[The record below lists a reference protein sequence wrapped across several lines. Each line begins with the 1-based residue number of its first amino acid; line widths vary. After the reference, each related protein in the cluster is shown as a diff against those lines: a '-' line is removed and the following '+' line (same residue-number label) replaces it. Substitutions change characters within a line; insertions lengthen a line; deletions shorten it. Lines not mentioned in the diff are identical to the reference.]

1 MFDKLNKILQQY
13 KNLSTQIETID
24 IVKDLNKYTEMTKEL
39 SSLQPIACLYETY
52 LQVDNNIKEAK
63 EILNT
68 EVDSELI
75 SLAKAELAE
84 SMTKKETLEHDLKL
98 MLVPKDPDD
107 DKNVVMEIRAAAG
120 GDEAAI
126 FACDLFLMYSH
137 YIQQQGWQLE
147 VIDKNIINNGYK
159 EIIFEVKGKNVYSKL
174 KYEGGV
180 HRVQRVPET
189 EAKGRVHT
197 STATVIVMPE
207 QENIEVKIDPKDI
220 RLDVFH
226 ASGAGG
232 QNVNKVETAIRIT
245 HIPTGIVVTCQ
256 DERSQI
262 KNKEKAFET
271 LKAKLFKF
279 YNDKALSDCENKRQV
294 MIGSGDRSEKIRTYN
309 YPQHRITDH
318 RINYTSYDLD
328 KFMQGNIDNL
338 IEQLSIAD
346 NETKLATLE

>member
-13 KNLSTQIETID
+13 KNLSTQIEAID

-39 SSLQPIACLYETY
+39 SSLQPIACLYEAY
-52 LQVDNNIKEAK
+52 LHVDNNIKEAK

-84 SMTKKETLEHDLKL
+84 SMAKKETLEHDLKL

-346 NETKLATLE
+346 NETKLAILE

>member
-13 KNLSTQIETID
+13 KNLSKQIETID

-75 SLAKAELAE
+75 SLAKTELAE
-84 SMTKKETLEHDLKL
+84 SMAKKETLEHNLKL

>member
-68 EVDSELI
+68 EVDPELI

-84 SMTKKETLEHDLKL
+84 SMAKKETLEHNLKL

-279 YNDKALSDCENKRQV
+279 YNDNALSDCENKRQV

>member
-13 KNLSTQIETID
+13 KNLSEQIETTD
-24 IVKDLNKYTEMTKEL
+24 VVKDLNRYTEMTKEL

-52 LQVDNNIKEAK
+52 LQVVNNIKEAK

-68 EVDSELI
+68 EADSELI

-84 SMTKKETLEHDLKL
+84 SLAKKETLEHNLKL

>member
-68 EVDSELI
+68 GVDSELI

-84 SMTKKETLEHDLKL
+84 SMAKKETLEHNLKL

-232 QNVNKVETAIRIT
+232 QNVNKVEAAIRIA

>member
-1 MFDKLNKILQQY
+1 MFDKLNQILQQY
-13 KNLSTQIETID
+13 KNLNAQIETID

-63 EILNT
+63 EILNA

-84 SMTKKETLEHDLKL
+84 SMTKKETLEHNLKL

-346 NETKLATLE
+346 NETKLAALE

>member
-13 KNLSTQIETID
+13 KNLKAQIETID

-52 LQVDNNIKEAK
+52 LQIDNNIKEAK

-75 SLAKAELAE
+75 SLAKVELSE
-84 SMTKKETLEHDLKL
+84 SMAKKETLEHNLKL

-207 QENIEVKIDPKDI
+207 QENIEIKIDPKDI

-309 YPQHRITDH
+309 YSQHRITDH

>member
-13 KNLSTQIETID
+13 KNLSKQIETID

-75 SLAKAELAE
+75 SLAKTELAE
-84 SMTKKETLEHDLKL
+84 SMAKKETLEHNLKL
-98 MLVPKDPDD
+98 MLGPKDPDD

-294 MIGSGDRSEKIRTYN
+294 MIGSCDRSEKIRTYN

>member
-84 SMTKKETLEHDLKL
+84 SMAKKETLEHNLKL

>member
-68 EVDSELI
+68 EVDPELI

-84 SMTKKETLEHDLKL
+84 SMAKKETLEHNLKL

-279 YNDKALSDCENKRQV
+279 YNDKALSDCENKRQI

-346 NETKLATLE
+346 NETKLAILE

>member
-13 KNLSTQIETID
+13 KNLNAQIETID
-24 IVKDLNKYTEMTKEL
+24 IAKDLNKYTEMTKEL

-75 SLAKAELAE
+75 SLAKVELSE
-84 SMTKKETLEHDLKL
+84 SMAKKETLEHNLKL

>member
-75 SLAKAELAE
+75 SLAKTELAE
-84 SMTKKETLEHDLKL
+84 SMVKKETLEHNLKL

>member
-84 SMTKKETLEHDLKL
+84 SIAKKETLEHNLKL

-107 DKNVVMEIRAAAG
+107 DKNIVMEIRAAAG

-279 YNDKALSDCENKRQV
+279 YNDKALSDCENKRQI

>member
-68 EVDSELI
+68 EADSELI

-84 SMTKKETLEHDLKL
+84 SMAKKETLEHNLKL

-328 KFMQGNIDNL
+328 RFMQGNIDNL

>member
-52 LQVDNNIKEAK
+52 LQVNNNIKEAK

-75 SLAKAELAE
+75 SLAKTELAE
-84 SMTKKETLEHDLKL
+84 SMAKKETLEHNLKL

-309 YPQHRITDH
+309 YSQHRITDH

>member
-1 MFDKLNKILQQY
+1 MFDKLNKTLQQY
-13 KNLSTQIETID
+13 KNLKAQIETID

-75 SLAKAELAE
+75 SLAKAELAK
-84 SMTKKETLEHDLKL
+84 SMAKKETLEHNLKL

-207 QENIEVKIDPKDI
+207 QENIEIKIDPKDI

-346 NETKLATLE
+346 NETKLAILE

>member
-1 MFDKLNKILQQY
+1 MFDKLDKILQQY

-68 EVDSELI
+68 EADSELI

-84 SMTKKETLEHDLKL
+84 SMAKKETLEHNLKL

>member
-13 KNLSTQIETID
+13 KNLNAQIETID

-52 LQVDNNIKEAK
+52 LQVNNNIKEAK

-68 EVDSELI
+68 GVDSELI

-84 SMTKKETLEHDLKL
+84 SMAKKETLEHNLKL

>member
-13 KNLSTQIETID
+13 KNLSKQIETIN

-39 SSLQPIACLYETY
+39 SSLQPIACLYEAY

-68 EVDSELI
+68 EVDPELI
-75 SLAKAELAE
+75 SLAKVELAE
-84 SMTKKETLEHDLKL
+84 SIAKKETLEHDLKL

-279 YNDKALSDCENKRQV
+279 YNDKALFDCENKRQV

-346 NETKLATLE
+346 NETKLAILE

>member
-13 KNLSTQIETID
+13 KNLNAQIETID
-24 IVKDLNKYTEMTKEL
+24 IAKDLNKYTEISKEL
-39 SSLQPIACLYETY
+39 SSLQPIACLYEAY

-68 EVDSELI
+68 EVDPELI

-84 SMTKKETLEHDLKL
+84 SMAKKETLEHNLKL

-197 STATVIVMPE
+197 STATVIIMPE

>member
-13 KNLSTQIETID
+13 KNLNAQIETID
-24 IVKDLNKYTEMTKEL
+24 AVKDLNKYTEMTKEL

-52 LQVDNNIKEAK
+52 LRVDNNIKEAK

-68 EVDSELI
+68 EADSELI
-75 SLAKAELAE
+75 SLAKTELAE
-84 SMTKKETLEHDLKL
+84 SMAKKETLEHNLKL

-279 YNDKALSDCENKRQV
+279 YNDKALSDCENKRQI

>member
-13 KNLSTQIETID
+13 KNLNTQIETID

-68 EVDSELI
+68 EVDPELI

-84 SMTKKETLEHDLKL
+84 SMAKKETLEHDLKL

>member
-84 SMTKKETLEHDLKL
+84 SMAKKETLEHNLKL

-207 QENIEVKIDPKDI
+207 QENIEIKIDPKDI

>member
-13 KNLSTQIETID
+13 KNLNAQIETID
-24 IVKDLNKYTEMTKEL
+24 IAKDLNKYTEISKEL
-39 SSLQPIACLYETY
+39 SSLQPIACLYEAY

-68 EVDSELI
+68 EVDPELI
-75 SLAKAELAE
+75 SLAKTELAE
-84 SMTKKETLEHDLKL
+84 SMAKKEALEHNLKL

-245 HIPTGIVVTCQ
+245 HLPTGIVVICQ

-279 YNDKALSDCENKRQV
+279 YNDKALSDCENKRQI

-328 KFMQGNIDNL
+328 KFMQGNIGNL

>member
-52 LQVDNNIKEAK
+52 LQVVNNIKEAK

-68 EVDSELI
+68 EVDSELV

-84 SMTKKETLEHDLKL
+84 SMAKKETLEHDLKL

>member
-75 SLAKAELAE
+75 SLAKTELAE
-84 SMTKKETLEHDLKL
+84 SMAKKETLEHNLKL

-107 DKNVVMEIRAAAG
+107 AKNVVMEIRAAAG

>member
-1 MFDKLNKILQQY
+1 MFDKLDKILQQY
-13 KNLSTQIETID
+13 KNLNTQIETID
-24 IVKDLNKYTEMTKEL
+24 IAKDLNKYTEITKEL

-52 LQVDNNIKEAK
+52 LQVDNNVKEAK

-68 EVDSELI
+68 EADPEII
-75 SLAKAELAE
+75 SFAKAELLE
-84 SMTKKETLEHDLKL
+84 SAAKKEALEHNLKL

-279 YNDKALSDCENKRQV
+279 YNDKALSDCESKRQI

>member
-1 MFDKLNKILQQY
+1 MFDKLDKLLNRYDEINKL
-13 KNLSTQIETID
+13 LESTGITADIEY
-24 IVKDLNKYTEMTKEL
+24 YTKLTKEL
-39 SSLQPIACLYETY
+39 YELQPIAEAY
-52 LQVDNNIKEAK
+52 LSYKSLILSIDNLKAFLAMTDDHELLELAK
-63 EILNT
+63 E
-68 EVDSELI
+68 
-75 SLAKAELAE
+75 
-84 SMTKKETLEHDLKL
+84 DLKGEQL
-98 MLVPKDPDD
+98 KLKELENKLKILLIPKDPND
-107 DKNVVMEIRAAAG
+107 DKNIIMEIRAAAG

-126 FACDLFLMYSH
+126 FACDLFNMYER
-137 YIQQQGWQLE
+137 YIARQGWKLE
-147 VIDKNIINNGYK
+147 IISKNVINNGFK
-159 EIIFEVKGKNVYSKL
+159 EIIFSVRGKDVYSKL

-207 QENIEVKIDPKDI
+207 LEAVKVKVDPKDI

-262 KNKEKAFET
+262 KNKEKAFEQ
-271 LKAKLFKF
+271 LEEKLFKL
-279 YNDKALSDCENKRQV
+279 YNDEALENAANNRQY

-309 YPQHRITDH
+309 YPQHRVTDH
-318 RINYTSYDLD
+318 RINYASYDLD
-328 KFMQGNIDNL
+328 VVMAGNIDNF
-338 IEQLSIAD
+338 IEQLTIAD
-346 NETKLATLE
+346 QAAKLAKNN

>member
-68 EVDSELI
+68 EADSELI

-84 SMTKKETLEHDLKL
+84 SMAKKETLEHNLKL
-98 MLVPKDPDD
+98 MLVPKDLDD

>member
-68 EVDSELI
+68 EVDPELI

-84 SMTKKETLEHDLKL
+84 SMAKKGTLEHNLKL

-159 EIIFEVKGKNVYSKL
+159 EIIFEVKGKNVYSRFE
-174 KYEGGV
+174 YEGGV

-346 NETKLATLE
+346 NETKLAILE

>member
-84 SMTKKETLEHDLKL
+84 SIAKKETLEHNLKL

-279 YNDKALSDCENKRQV
+279 YNDKALSDCENKRQI

>member
-68 EVDSELI
+68 EVDSEFI

-84 SMTKKETLEHDLKL
+84 SMAKKETLEHNLKL

>member
-13 KNLSTQIETID
+13 KNLNAQIETID

-52 LQVDNNIKEAK
+52 LQVDNNINEAK

-75 SLAKAELAE
+75 SLAKTELAE
-84 SMTKKETLEHDLKL
+84 SMAKKETLEHNLKL

>member
-13 KNLSTQIETID
+13 KNLSKQIETID

-68 EVDSELI
+68 EVDPELI
-75 SLAKAELAE
+75 SLAKTELAE
-84 SMTKKETLEHDLKL
+84 SMAKKETLEHNLKL

-346 NETKLATLE
+346 NETKLAILE

>member
-13 KNLSTQIETID
+13 KNLNAQIETID

-84 SMTKKETLEHDLKL
+84 SMAKKETLEHNLKL

-279 YNDKALSDCENKRQV
+279 YNDKALSECENKRQV

>member
-68 EVDSELI
+68 GVDSELI

-84 SMTKKETLEHDLKL
+84 SMAKKETLEHNLKL

>member
-13 KNLSTQIETID
+13 KNLNAQIETID

-39 SSLQPIACLYETY
+39 SSLQPIACLYEAY

-68 EVDSELI
+68 EVDPELI

-84 SMTKKETLEHDLKL
+84 SMAKKETLEHNLKL

-309 YPQHRITDH
+309 YQQHRITDH

>member
-13 KNLSTQIETID
+13 KNLSKQIETID

-68 EVDSELI
+68 NVDPELI

-84 SMTKKETLEHDLKL
+84 SMAKKETLEHNLKL

>member
-13 KNLSTQIETID
+13 KNLKAQIETID
-24 IVKDLNKYTEMTKEL
+24 IVKDLNKYTEITKEL

-75 SLAKAELAE
+75 SLAKVELSE
-84 SMTKKETLEHDLKL
+84 SMTKKETLEHNLKL

-137 YIQQQGWQLE
+137 YIQQQGWQLK

>member
-84 SMTKKETLEHDLKL
+84 SMAKKETLEHDLKL

-279 YNDKALSDCENKRQV
+279 YNDKALSDCENKRQI